1 MPFLFAG
8 AQAKVVSIKDS
19 KHHAECLGCPTSLH
33 LKEIEWCW
41 GIKTQSAQSVRK
53 QRKARPQN
61 HPERPSQPLAVHLA
75 WGREMTSRQ
84 ESKRYL
90 CLTVAGSG

>member
-1 MPFLFAG
+1 MLG
-8 AQAKVVSIKDS
+8 NKKYKLLTVSEK
-19 KHHAECLGCPTSLH
+19 AEKSGL
-33 LKEIEWCW
+33 
-41 GIKTQSAQSVRK
+41 
-53 QRKARPQN
+53 QN
-61 HPERPSQPLAVHLA
+61 HPEWPSQPLAVHLA